1 VTEGDLQAL
10 GEQALED
17 IAGAVDVDQLE
28 QVRLRYLGRH
38 GGLISS
44 GAQALAQVPAEQ
56 RAALG
61 RAFNAAKQGTEAALE
76 RRLGELR
83 AGDRETAQAGQWLDL
98 SSPTTPLAR
107 GHQHPVARLIREIE
121 DIGRALG
128 YDSVRGPEVEDDQ
141 FNFELLNLPPEH
153 PARDT
158 HDTFYLAGAA
168 QGWLLR
174 THTSP
179 VQLRTMMAGPPP
191 YRILAPG
198 RVYRR
203 DNPDPTHNPM
213 FHQIEGLCVDEG
225 VTLADLKGTLIY
237 FAQAIF
243 GKERKVRLR
252 SSYFSFTEPSLEAD
266 VSCWFCDGKGCRS
279 CLGKGWIEI
288 LGSGM
293 VHPNVLRNAGVD
305 PDRYSGFAFGM
316 GPDRIAAL
324 KYGLEDIRDLYEND
338 LRLLE
343 NF

>member
-10 GEQALED
+10 GEQALEEV
-17 IAGAVDVDQLE
+17 AGAVDQDQLE
-28 QVRLRYLGRH
+28 QVRLKYLGRH

-44 GAQALAQVPAEQ
+44 GAQALAQAPPDQ

-61 RAFNAAKQGTEAALE
+61 KAFNAAKQATEVALE
-76 RRLGELR
+76 RRLGEL
-83 AGDRETAQAGQWLDL
+83 QASRGGSDQAEEWLDL
-98 SSPTTPLAR
+98 SYPTAPLPR
-107 GHQHPVARLIREIE
+107 GHQHPVARLIREVE

-128 YDSVRGPEVEDDQ
+128 YESVRGPEVEDDQ

-158 HDTFYLAGAA
+158 HDTFYLAAPA

-179 VQLRTMMAGPPP
+179 VQLRTMMSGPPP

-203 DNPDPTHNPM
+203 DNPDATHNPM
-213 FHQIEGLCVDEG
+213 FHQVEGLCVDEG
-225 VTLADLKGTLIY
+225 VTLADLKGTLVY

-243 GKERKVRLR
+243 GKSRQVRLR

-266 VSCWFCDGKGCRS
+266 VSCWFCEGKGCRS

-305 PDRYSGFAFGM
+305 PERYSGFAFGM

>member
-1 VTEGDLQAL
+1 MTEGDLQAL
-10 GEQALED
+10 GEQALEE
-17 IAGAVDVDQLE
+17 IAGAVDQDQLE

-44 GAQALAQVPAEQ
+44 GAQALAQAPQDQ
-56 RAALG
+56 RAGLG
-61 RAFNAAKQGTEAALE
+61 RAFNSAKQATEAALE

-83 AGDRETAQAGQWLDL
+83 ASRREADQADEWLDL
-98 SSPTTPLAR
+98 SYPRSPLAR

-141 FNFELLNLPPEH
+141 FNFELLNLPPAH

-158 HDTFYLAGAA
+158 HDTFYLEGPA

-213 FHQIEGLCVDEG
+213 FHQVEGLCVDEG

-266 VSCWFCDGKGCRS
+266 VSCWFCNGEGCRS

-305 PDRYSGFAFGM
+305 LERYSGFAFGM

-338 LRLLE
+338 LRLLS